1 MAVEVQNK
9 NFQNSYHTFTGTG
22 KLVFV
27 DGSYYEGTFVNGE
40 IDGFGTRFF
49 AASGCKYQ
57 GQFEKGELQGKGRM
71 TWPDG
76 SIYEGQW
83 VKNRRQ
89 GWYHF
94 SHYCRIHQPVDIQYI
109 CSSANGLKVD
119 RIFIVLRDTVLKYSC

>member
-1 MAVEVQNK
+1 MGSIKTQAYLLLK
-9 NFQNSYHTFTGTG
+9 YRMKAFKIHYHTFAGTG

-49 AASGCKYQ
+49 AATGCKYQ

-89 GWYHF
+89 GWYDF
-94 SHYCRIHQPVDIQYI
+94 SLHYRIYQTRYLV
-109 CSSANGLKVD
+109 NL
-119 RIFIVLRDTVLKYSC
+119 